1 MEIPV
6 TTTRQ
11 SRWITIALRVHHLP
25 ERLKAGICLA
35 LVVAAWG
42 WVDVRRRGVVDPND
56 PGLHKTDFTVYT
68 EAGAAF
74 FDGRPPYE
82 VTNPRGWGYLYPPP
96 FAMLVAPLHSL
107 RPETQVLVWFAV
119 SCLAAWGC
127 YTECVRIAR
136 AVAPQLEGHGPFGPV
151 PVRIGAAAVVAALL
165 PALNCLQ
172 RGQVGTVQLYLLLL
186 GLRLFVERASVGRAF
201 LAGAVLALPIVLKVT
216 PIVPVGFLI
225 GSQLVAALADGWRS
239 DTMRRTGAC
248 SCGIAI
254 GLVGTLLVAPACL
267 VGWQANLNHL
277 GTWWHDV
284 ALKVEEST
292 GDEFAGDSYSARNQS
307 LANAVHRAG
316 NWAHFTLA
324 SGPNDEGL
332 PGRAPGDGLLMDTP
346 AVDATLAALR
356 ALAGCLLLF
365 ACYRVGRSQD
375 AAALTAGFGLAG
387 VATLVM
393 APIARAHYFVLLL
406 PAVMFTSFWLLQ
418 QGRARAAWIAAVL
431 PTAFS
436 VAHYV
441 AINPLGRMGL
451 LGIGIAVWYASFCLV
466 LGRGA
471 ARATVAEPTIFS
483 IDDFR
488 TSEPLRRAA

>member
-1 MEIPV
+1 
-6 TTTRQ
+6 
-11 SRWITIALRVHHLP
+11 LP
-25 ERLKAGICLA
+25 ERLKAGVCLA
-35 LVVAAWG
+35 LVVAVWG
-42 WVDVRRRGVVDPND
+42 WVDVRRRGAVDPND

-74 FDGRPPYE
+74 FDGRAPYE

-96 FAMLVAPLHSL
+96 FAMLVAPLHKVL
-107 RPETQVLVWFAV
+107 PETQVLVWFAV

-136 AVAPQLEGHGPFGPV
+136 AIAPEADDRGAFGPV
-151 PVRIGAAAVVAALL
+151 PLRIGAAAVVAAIL

-172 RGQVGTVQLYLLLL
+172 RGQVGTVQVYLLLL

-201 LAGAVLALPIVLKVT
+201 LAGCVLALPVVLKVT
-216 PIVPVGFLI
+216 PIVPVGFLV
-225 GSQLVAALADGWRS
+225 GSQLVAALSDGWRS
-239 DTMRRTGAC
+239 SAMRRTGAC
-248 SCGIAI
+248 SSGIAV
-254 GLVGTLLVAPACL
+254 GLLGALLVAPAFL

-284 ALKVEEST
+284 VLKVEEST

-316 NWAHFTLA
+316 NWAHYTLGN
-324 SGPNDEGL
+324 GPDDEGL
-332 PGRAPGDGLLMDTP
+332 PGLAPGQGLLMDTR
-346 AVDATLAALR
+346 AVDASLTGLR
-356 ALAGCLLLF
+356 ALAGCLLLI
-365 ACYRVGRSQD
+365 ACYRVGRSRD
-375 AAALTAGFGLAG
+375 AAALAAGFGLAG

-406 PAVMFTSFWLLQ
+406 PAVLFTSFWLLRQ
-418 QGRARAAWIAAVL
+418 SRTRAAWVAAIV
-431 PTAFS
+431 PTALS

-441 AINPLGRMGL
+441 ALDPLGRMGL
-451 LGIGIAVWYASFCLV
+451 LGIGTMLWYGACCLA

-471 ARATVAEPTIFS
+471 ARATAAEPTIFS
-483 IDDFR
+483 IEDFR
-488 TSEPLRRAA
+488 TRESLRRAA